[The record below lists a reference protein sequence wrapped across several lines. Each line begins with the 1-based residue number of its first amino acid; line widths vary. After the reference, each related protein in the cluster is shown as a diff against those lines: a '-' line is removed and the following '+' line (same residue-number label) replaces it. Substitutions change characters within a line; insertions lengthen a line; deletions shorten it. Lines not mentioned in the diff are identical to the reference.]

1 MQELSVRYP
10 VWFCDVWGVVHDGQ
24 RPFASSVQA
33 LSKHRR
39 NGGTVILLTNSPR
52 TSTGVEAQL
61 VGIGVAP
68 LSHDAIV
75 TSGDVTRELVV
86 SHGGGR
92 VFHVGPPRDNSIF
105 EGLAVERV
113 PLEKA
118 HAVLCTGLFD
128 DRNDKLSDYDPL
140 FNEMKARNL
149 EMICANPD
157 KIVRNGDRLLYCAG
171 ALADIYGKLG
181 GQVLMA
187 GKPYAPIYDL
197 AMDVAGK
204 IRGRSVVRSEVL
216 AIGDG
221 PETDIKGAADYG
233 LDCLLVADGVTDATQ
248 GLAAVETHVKAK
260 VPGANIVSTLRQL
273 SWD

>member
-24 RPFASSVQA
+24 RPFASSVEA
-33 LSKHRR
+33 LTRHRR

-52 TSTGVEAQL
+52 TSKGVEVQL
-61 VGIGVAP
+61 VGLGVDP
-68 LSHDAIV
+68 ESHDKIV

-86 SHGGGR
+86 SHGGAS
-92 VFHVGPPRDNSIF
+92 VFHLGPSRDSSIF
-105 EGLAVERV
+105 DGLAVERV
-113 PLEKA
+113 PLENA

-140 FNEMKARNL
+140 FKEMKARNL
-149 EMICANPD
+149 KMICANPD
-157 KIVRNGDRLLYCAG
+157 KIVRNGERLLYCAG
-171 ALADIYGKLG
+171 ALAEIYGELG
-181 GQVLMA
+181 GTVLMA

-197 AMDVAGK
+197 AMEVTGK
-204 IRGRSVVRSEVL
+204 IRGRSIERSDVL

-233 LDCLLVADGVTDATQ
+233 LDCLLVADGVTDAAA
-248 GLAAVETHVKAK
+248 GLAAVEASVRAK
-260 VPGANIVSTLRQL
+260 VPEARVISTMRQL
-273 SWD
+273 AWD

>member
-1 MQELSVRYP
+1 VGL
-10 VWFCDVWGVVHDGQ
+10 GVD
-24 RPFASSVQA
+24 
-33 LSKHRR
+33 
-39 NGGTVILLTNSPR
+39 
-52 TSTGVEAQL
+52 
-61 VGIGVAP
+61 P

-92 VFHVGPPRDNSIF
+92 VFHIGPPRDNSIF
-105 EGLAVERV
+105 DGLAVERV

-140 FNEMKARNL
+140 FREMKSRKL

-157 KIVRNGDRLLYCAG
+157 KIVRNGERLLYCAG
-171 ALADIYGKLG
+171 ALADIYGEMG
-181 GQVLMA
+181 GKVLMA
-187 GKPYAPIYDL
+187 GKPFTPIYDL
-197 AMDVAGK
+197 AMEIAGK
-204 IRGRSVVRSEVL
+204 IRGRSITRSEVL

-233 LDCLLVADGVTDATQ
+233 LDCLLVADGVTDAAA
-248 GLAAVETHVKAK
+248 GLAAVEASVKTK